1 MYLAQNLKYLR
12 EQKGLSQQEL
22 SSCFEI
28 SCSLIGMW
36 EQNRRKPDIG
46 TIVRLAQYFGVSL
59 DDLVLKDLRPPVPK
73 HAENIR
79 YLRLKHGMNQE
90 DIAKLL
96 SVSKATACKYENGNV
111 EPTVAQLLTL
121 ADFFGV
127 SMDQIIK
134 QDLSQEVV
142 ECSH

>member
-1 MYLAQNLKYLR
+1 MYLAENLKYLR
-12 EQKGLSQQEL
+12 EKKGMTQESFASMIGEIGQKAVSKWETGEREPEL
-22 SSCFEI
+22 SR
-28 SCSLIGMW
+28 LI
-36 EQNRRKPDIG
+36 KIAKFFD
-46 TIVRLAQYFGVSL
+46 VSI
-59 DDLVLKDLRPPVPK
+59 DDLLLKDLRPPVPK

-90 DIAKLL
+90 DIAKLVG
-96 SVSKATACKYENGNV
+96 VSKATACKYENGNV

-127 SMDQIIK
+127 SMDQMIK

-142 ECSH
+142 